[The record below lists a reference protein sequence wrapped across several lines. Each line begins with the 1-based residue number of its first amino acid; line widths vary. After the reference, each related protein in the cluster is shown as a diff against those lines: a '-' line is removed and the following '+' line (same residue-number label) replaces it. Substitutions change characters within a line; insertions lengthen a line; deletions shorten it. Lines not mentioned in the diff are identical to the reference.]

1 MTVIL
6 YCNCRNAAKNQADRM
21 DSKEVVEYLV
31 YPQ

>member
-6 YCNCRNAAKNQADRM
+6 YCNCRIPAKNQADRM
-21 DSKEVVEYLV
+21 DMKEVVEISV